1 MVFFDLLG
9 VYMVCYPEWLG
20 ILLNVSVLA
29 ASLYTTYSK
38 IKRAHQ
44 FGVTTQVYTQQ
55 FLYTFLTQVAG
66 CVMSFVT
73 VTFIAALLDA
83 MGNFCNFSHD
93 KQMKQ
98 MLYSPLRFAHFS
110 QLIVGVSY
118 ARLTIWDI

>member
-20 ILLNVSVLA
+20 ILFNVCVLVG
-29 ASLYTTYSK
+29 SLYTTYSK

-44 FGVTTQVYTQQ
+44 FGVTTNVYMEQ

-83 MGNFCNFSHD
+83 MGNFCNFAYD
-93 KQMKQ
+93 MNDEQIKQR
-98 MLYSPLRFAHFS
+98 LF
-110 QLIVGVSY
+110 VS
-118 ARLTIWDI
+118 